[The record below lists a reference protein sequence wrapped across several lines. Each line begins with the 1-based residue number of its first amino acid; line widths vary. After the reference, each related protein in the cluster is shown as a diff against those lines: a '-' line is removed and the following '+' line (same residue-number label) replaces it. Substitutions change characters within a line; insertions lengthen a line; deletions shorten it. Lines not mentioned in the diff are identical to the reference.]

1 MSFDIP
7 VPDAYRYRT
16 IFDQLRPICG
26 KLSGD
31 KIREV
36 FLKSQLPVETLGK
49 IWDLSDIDND
59 GSLDQSEFI
68 VAMHLVHQSLKG
80 ETLPDKLP
88 QNLVP
93 LDKEHYFPNSM
104 SNNVNSMLCLPP
116 ITGDTDFSLALVPL
130 QSASE
135 LSSKPNAGNLSSLI
149 STFPPGETLTTQSTH
164 TTPSVWALSNHHSY
178 LQSYNFPEWAI
189 SADEHAKNLR
199 VFAAIDLD
207 ADGLVSGREVRD
219 ILMRSGLPQD
229 VLAHIWELVDIHNTG
244 LLNSEQ
250 FTVAM
255 HLATE
260 QLSAGL
266 SNFTLPNVLPASLLP
281 PSLRPVP
288 PDPSIFEE
296 SNKLIVEIEA
306 LSREKSVVEA
316 DYASLTADSQR
327 RASEATAKQRTID
340 ALNHTIRNLANQRR
354 EAERRLDDYSR
365 EKDTLESALNDIK
378 SHVENERQKVEEMR
392 VKINCQQASTKSQ
405 KEEIACLRNEL
416 NDLIREEAM
425 LQDKII
431 SNQRRLEQIEKEN
444 RLAQS
449 RVNEANNKL
458 VTLESTRG
466 QLLEVLEQYNGLLNG
481 DGSIKEPDEARVKSL
496 LSDESLEDSISNF
509 DTSLSGQN
517 WPSYDTP
524 FSTTGFS
531 TLFALETSRT
541 NTTGAQSVPLP
552 LMSMNPVSGASD
564 WKENDRG
571 RLNSSLGFP
580 FPYDPFDS
588 SDPFKSSKFNG
599 FHKESVEDPF
609 ALSIT
614 NDPFKDSDPFGID
627 PFGLPYLMDKD
638 KKSANT
644 IASAF
649 DPFKPDSV
657 YPVLPDNSLVGIDF
671 DAIFGPSNGELMNA
685 TDPFGSDPF
694 TPSFLGN
701 NKEMKNHVNSSLKKS
716 PPPRPKTQPTL
727 GKSTRSFKFMDDTSN
742 FRSAESKGDYTDFD
756 NLSTLTMSSR
766 YRKHSTGTGGSSNS
780 FQKPSFSLKSKH
792 SAGKSKKDALNS
804 FTAAVSSPSLG
815 NQNVK
820 TGTKS
825 SSSSDPPLS
834 DEARLSWAIIE
845 SQRLAQIEEEARRQ
859 EEADLELALRLSRL
873 DSSNQP

>member
-16 IFDQLRPICG
+16 IFDQLRPIYG

-49 IWDLSDIDND
+49 IWDLSDIDTD

-68 VAMHLVHQSLKG
+68 VAMHLVHRSLKG

-93 LDKEHYFPNSM
+93 LDKEHYFSNSM

-116 ITGDTDFSLALVPL
+116 ITSDTDFSLALVPL
-130 QSASE
+130 QSTSE

-149 STFPPGETLTTQSTH
+149 STFPTGEALTTQSTH
-164 TTPSVWALSNHHSY
+164 TTPSVWALSNHHFN
-178 LQSYNFPEWAI
+178 LDSYNFPEWAI

-296 SNKLIVEIEA
+296 SNTLIVEIEA

-316 DYASLTADSQR
+316 DYASLAADSQR

-340 ALNHTIRNLANQRR
+340 ALNHTIRNLANQRK

-365 EKDTLESALNDIK
+365 EKDTLDSALNDIK
-378 SHVENERQKVEEMR
+378 SHVANKRQKVVEMR

-466 QLLEVLEQYNGLLNG
+466 QLLEALEQYNGLLNG
-481 DGSIKEPDEARVKSL
+481 DDSIKEPDEARVKSL

-509 DTSLSGQN
+509 DTGLSGPN

-580 FPYDPFDS
+580 FPHDPFDS

-609 ALSIT
+609 ALSIL
-614 NDPFKDSDPFGID
+614 NDPFKDSDPFG
-627 PFGLPYLMDKD
+627 LLYLMDKD

-644 IASAF
+644 IG
-649 DPFKPDSV
+649 K
-657 YPVLPDNSLVGIDF
+657 LTLI
-671 DAIFGPSNGELMNA
+671 IFQ
-685 TDPFGSDPF
+685 
-694 TPSFLGN
+694 
-701 NKEMKNHVNSSLKKS
+701 V
-716 PPPRPKTQPTL
+716 
-727 GKSTRSFKFMDDTSN
+727 
-742 FRSAESKGDYTDFD
+742 
-756 NLSTLTMSSR
+756 
-766 YRKHSTGTGGSSNS
+766 GSSN
-780 FQKPSFSLKSKH
+780 
-792 SAGKSKKDALNS
+792 
-804 FTAAVSSPSLG
+804 
-815 NQNVK
+815 
-820 TGTKS
+820 
-825 SSSSDPPLS
+825 
-834 DEARLSWAIIE
+834 
-845 SQRLAQIEEEARRQ
+845 
-859 EEADLELALRLSRL
+859 
-873 DSSNQP
+873 